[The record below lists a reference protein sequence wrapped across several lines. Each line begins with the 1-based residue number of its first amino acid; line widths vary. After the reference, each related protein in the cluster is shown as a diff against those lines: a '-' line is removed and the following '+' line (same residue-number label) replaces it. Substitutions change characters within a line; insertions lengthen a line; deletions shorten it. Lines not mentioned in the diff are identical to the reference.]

1 MRKIKLKLSD
11 IGIIIGI
18 LLVVA
23 SVAIL
28 IFSEI
33 NQKNAAQNAKET
45 VLVLRDLMPDV
56 DDAVP
61 DDRANVIMSAMEIK
75 NESFVGII
83 EVPKFDCS
91 LPIRE
96 TWKKSKA
103 DNYPCKYLGSIY
115 DGSLIIGG
123 SDNDGQLDFARL
135 IENYDNVFITD
146 MTGSRYKYT
155 VSDIRRTKDVS
166 TEYLTSVDADLV
178 IFAKNSFSF
187 DYTVIR
193 CEFDY

>member
-1 MRKIKLKLSD
+1 MGKIKLKLPD

-18 LLVVA
+18 LLVAAACAVL
-23 SVAIL
+23 IL
-28 IFSEI
+28 SRI
-33 NQKNAAQNAKET
+33 NQKNAAQNAEET
-45 VLVLRDLMPDV
+45 VLLLRDLMPDTINC
-56 DDAVP
+56 VP
-61 DDRANVIMSAMEIK
+61 DDRGNIIMPAMEI
-75 NESFVGII
+75 NSDSFVGII
-83 EVPKFDCS
+83 EVPKYNCS

-96 TWKKSKA
+96 TWAKNKT
-103 DNYPCKYLGSIY
+103 DNSPCKYFGSIY

-123 SDNDGQLDFARL
+123 SDNGGQLDFARI

-166 TEYLTSVDADLV
+166 AEYLTSADADLV

-193 CEFDY
+193 CEFD